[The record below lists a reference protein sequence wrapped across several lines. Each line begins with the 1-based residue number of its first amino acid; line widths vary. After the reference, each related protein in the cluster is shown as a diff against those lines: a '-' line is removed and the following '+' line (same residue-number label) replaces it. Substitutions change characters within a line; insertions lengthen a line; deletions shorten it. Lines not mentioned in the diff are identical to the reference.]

1 VANIG
6 GKVHKPQSMTIA
18 HESEFV
24 VITGEGL
31 KIVLQYQDAIQLAAN
46 ISHHAK
52 VAKRAAG
59 DVSKIQYVHGDLRS
73 AEENDKHV
81 RTHI

>member
-1 VANIG
+1 VASIG
-6 GKVHKPQSMTIA
+6 GKIHKPQSLTIN

-24 VITGEGL
+24 VIDGDGL

-46 ISHHAK
+46 ITHHAK
-52 VAKRAAG
+52 IAKRAAG
-59 DVSKIQYVHGDLRS
+59 DVSKIAYVHGDLRN

-81 RTHI
+81 RIHV